1 MNAFE
6 YAAPLTEN
14 EAVELLN
21 EHAAETAILAGG
33 TDLVSLMKR
42 DVVAPRRVVDI
53 KNVPSL
59 SGVTQADGGVLVGSL
74 TTLEEMLESPLLA
87 DHKSLHH
94 AIDGVRAIQVQS
106 HGTLGG
112 DLCLLPHCWYYRS
125 GYGLLARD
133 KNGVSLVE
141 IGDNRLHAILGN
153 QGPAKYVSASRFAP
167 ALIALGA
174 KARVI
179 GPKPN
184 QQQTIP
190 LESFFV
196 TPKSEKQGVTA
207 LKPGQLLSHVW
218 LPPARNLATAT
229 YEVLQMEG
237 LDWPL
242 ASAAACLSIE
252 AGIVHDA
259 RIVMGHVAPIPW
271 VADTAA
277 GSLIGK
283 RVTDDTAAEAGEL
296 AVADATPLSMNEYK
310 VQIAKTAVTRALL
323 RATGQPEGGL

>member
-1 MNAFE
+1 MHAFE
-6 YAAPLTEN
+6 YASPETER
-14 EAVELLN
+14 EAIELLN
-21 EHAAETAILAGG
+21 DHAGDTAILAGG

-42 DVVAPRRVVDI
+42 DVVAPKRVVDI

-59 SGVTQADGGVLVGSL
+59 SGVSEEDGGVLIGAL

-87 DHKSLHH
+87 DHSTLHH
-94 AIDGVRAIQVQS
+94 VIDGIRAIQVQS
-106 HGTLGG
+106 HGTIGG

-125 GYGLLARD
+125 GYGLLAME
-133 KNGVSLVE
+133 NGKSLVE
-141 IGDNRLHAILGN
+141 IGDNRHHAIFGN
-153 QGPAKYVSASRFAP
+153 AGPAKFVSSSRFAP
-167 ALIALGA
+167 GLIALGA
-174 KARVI
+174 KVRVI

-190 LESFFV
+190 LESLYR
-196 TPKSEKQGVTA
+196 TPKNNQQGVTT

-218 LPPARNLATAT
+218 VPQARHLSNAT

-242 ASAAACLSIE
+242 AAAAASLSVE
-252 AGIVHDA
+252 AGIVREA
-259 RIVMGHVAPIPW
+259 SIVLGHVAPQPW
-271 VADTAA
+271 VAATTA
-277 GSLIGK
+277 GFLLGK
-283 RVTDDTAAEAGEL
+283 RVTEETAAEAGEI

-310 VQIAKTAVTRALL
+310 IQIAKTAVTRALL